1 MTRLR
6 ILRIALLAVVC
17 VSALAA
23 AAPFTRLPVG
33 KATVSWR
40 ADLPLSVTTPLW
52 LHLHGATDT
61 VEAAFAS
68 LNTSGVLVTLTLP
81 GLSKVYAD
89 HFADPAAFATLLR
102 EVTETVRRASGQTEW
117 TPGELTVSS
126 FSAGFG
132 GVRQL
137 LRQPAAFER
146 IAVLVMADS
155 IYCGY
160 AGPPAERQVDPGL
173 MEGFLRFARLAT
185 EGRKRMLITH
195 TQQVPEGYASTTET
209 AHYLLTHTG
218 GERRREE
225 VVWTPG
231 LTQISRC
238 RRGDL
243 EVIGFQGAEAKDH
256 LQHLRSL
263 GLFLD
268 RVRQPG
274 TEKQK
279 LLPD

>member
-1 MTRLR
+1 MKLR
-6 ILRIALLAVVC
+6 QLLGSALLVVTL
-17 VSALAA
+17 VSARSA

-33 KATVSWR
+33 KATVSLR
-40 ADLPLSVTTPLW
+40 TDLPLPANTPLW

-61 VEAAFAS
+61 VEPAFAS
-68 LNTSGVLVTLTLP
+68 LTTPGVLATLTLP

-89 HFADPAAFATLLR
+89 HFADPAVFDTLLR
-102 EVTETVRRASGQTEW
+102 DITETVRRASGQAAW

-137 LRQPAAFER
+137 LRQPAAFDR

-160 AGPPAERQVDPGL
+160 AGAPAEHRVDPNL

-185 EGRKRMLITH
+185 EGRKRLLVTH

-209 AHYLLTHTG
+209 ADYLLTHTG
-218 GERRREE
+218 GERHWEE
-225 VVWTPG
+225 IIWTTG
-231 LTQISRC
+231 LTQTSRC
-238 RRGDL
+238 RRGGF

-256 LQHLRSL
+256 LQHLRAL
-263 GLFLD
+263 GLLLA
-268 RVRQPG
+268 RASELGRQPAEP
-274 TEKQK
+274 TR
-279 LLPD
+279 